1 MKRRIDGVLLLD
13 KGAGMTSN
21 AVLQAAKRLYR
32 AAKAGHTGTLDPAAT
47 GLLPLCFGEATKFAQ
62 YLLDTD
68 KTYEGV
74 MRLGIRTAT
83 GDSEGKII
91 EKRPVSADEA
101 VLRGILP
108 RFVGEISQVPPMHS
122 AIKHAGRPLY
132 RYARQGVE
140 VARPAR
146 MVAIH
151 ELTAE
156 LLAPDRVV
164 FRARVS
170 KGTYIRVLAE
180 EIGQAMGCG
189 AHLLSLRRT
198 AMGRFDISKALPLED
213 IEAMDDGQRLA
224 ALLPTDSLLAE
235 KPRIGCDAEESRQL
249 RHGQAIWR
257 AHTRPGECYRI
268 YDAEG
273 ALIGV
278 GTVNMD
284 GKLAPK
290 RLMAGRMDT
299 EGCDKAICLKSLSSG
314 GLK

>member
-1 MKRRIDGVLLLD
+1 MKRRIDGVLLLY
-13 KGAGMTSN
+13 KAAGITSN
-21 AVLQAAKRLYR
+21 AVLQAAKRLYQ

-74 MRLGIRTAT
+74 IKLGIRTAT
-83 GDSEGKII
+83 GDSEGKIV
-91 EKRPVSADEA
+91 ETRPVNADQA

-108 RFVGEISQVPPMHS
+108 RFRGEIIQVPPMYS

-146 MVAIH
+146 KVAIH

-156 LLAPDRVV
+156 LMAPDQVV
-164 FRARVS
+164 FRARAS

-180 EIGQAMGCG
+180 EIGLAMGCG
-189 AHLLSLRRT
+189 AHLLSLQRT
-198 AMGRFDISKALPLED
+198 AIGHFDISEALPLED
-213 IEAMDDGQRLA
+213 IEAMDDRQRSA
-224 ALLPTDSLLAE
+224 ALLPTDALLAE
-235 KPRIGCDAEESRQL
+235 RPRLSCNAEESRQL
-249 RHGQAIWR
+249 RRGQAIWR
-257 AHTRPGECYRI
+257 AHTQPGECYRI
-268 YDAEG
+268 YDAQG

-278 GTVNMD
+278 GTVNLA

-290 RLMAGRMDT
+290 RLIAGET
-299 EGCDKAICLKSLSSG
+299 P
-314 GLK
+314 